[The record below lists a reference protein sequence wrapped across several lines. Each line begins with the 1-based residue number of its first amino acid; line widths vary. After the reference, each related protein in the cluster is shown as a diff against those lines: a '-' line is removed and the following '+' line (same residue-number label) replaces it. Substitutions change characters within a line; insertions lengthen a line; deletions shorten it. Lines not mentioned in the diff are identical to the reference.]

1 LADIGYFCKLIFS
14 LFVQKSIIYSLLLLL
29 RLYPLSV
36 YGNCADT
43 VVQQKNI
50 VLSGYVRDAENGD
63 RLAGVTVI
71 ETNLKTGVSTDEYG
85 FFTLNLPSGKW
96 DLQLTYIGY
105 KTIVHS
111 GQSVRNTNRDF
122 TMEKSETQLG
132 EVIIEAKRTDEN
144 VRAPAMGI
152 VKLDVKTIKSIP
164 SLLGEIDVVRVLQL
178 LPGVQSTSEGSTGF
192 SVRGGGSDQN
202 LILLDDASV
211 YNSGHMLGFFSIFN
225 NDAVKNVTLY
235 KGDIPA
241 AYGGRLSS
249 LLDVEMKEGNP
260 GKIGVNGSIGTIS
273 SKLTIDGPVIKDRTT
288 FLMGGRRTYADIFLP
303 FAKEEDLRDNKLY
316 FWDLNLKISHV
327 LNEKNRLFLTGYSGK
342 DVFKD
347 DFARVGF
354 GNTTGTLRWNHI
366 FSGNL
371 FMNLSMI
378 YSRYN
383 YDLGTPDSGTGS
395 FSFLWKSY
403 ISDYQPRLDF
413 THILSDK
420 HKLRYGLSL
429 NYHEFF
435 PGEVSGIGST
445 TGNTYFRL
453 PSAHALESG
462 LYLSD
467 EYKVAGNLTLKYG
480 LRFSMFQNIGPGTSY
495 EYDADYIPV
504 DSISYPS
511 GKIFK
516 TYTALEPRFAFTYLL
531 NELSSVKGSYSH
543 TAQFITLAQNSSSGT
558 PLNIWFPAS
567 PNVEP
572 QLCDQFSIGYFRN
585 FINDLYEVSG
595 EIYYKNFRRLIDFR
609 DHAELFLNQYLEG
622 ELRRGNGYSYGIEA
636 LIRKNEGFFTGWL
649 SYTYSRSF
657 RIVPEINNGNKYPS
671 LYDKPHSVN
680 LVTSFALTKRIAA
693 STTWT
698 YATGLP
704 LTLPT
709 GRAILGNSIIP
720 VYSDRNSYRMDDYH
734 RLDLSVTFKGKEKAG
749 KKWHSDLNLSVY
761 NVYNRHNA
769 WAINIVPDEKDPY
782 VTYAEKTYLFAV
794 IPAITWNIRF

>member
-1 LADIGYFCKLIFS
+1 MQGKL
-14 LFVQKSIIYSLLLLL
+14 LYSLLLIFVLFP
-29 RLYPLSV
+29 RV
-36 YGNCADT
+36 VAGIDADT
-43 VVQQKNI
+43 LVQQKNI
-50 VLSGYVRDAENGD
+50 TLSGYITDAENGE

-71 ETNLKTGVSTDEYG
+71 ERNLKIGVSTDEYG
-85 FFTLNLPSGKW
+85 FYTLNLPSGKW
-96 DLQLTYIGY
+96 DIQLTYIGY

-111 GQSVRNTNRDF
+111 GQSVRNTIHDF
-122 TMEKSETQLG
+122 TMERSETQLG
-132 EVIIEAKRTDEN
+132 EVIVEARRADEN

-152 VKLDVKTIKSIP
+152 VKLDVKTIKTIP

-260 GKIGVNGSIGTIS
+260 GKMGVNGSIGTIS
-273 SKLTIDGPVIKDRTT
+273 SKLTIDGPIIKDRTT
-288 FLMGGRRTYADIFLP
+288 FLVGGRRTYADLFLP

-316 FWDLNLKISHV
+316 FWDLNLKMSHV
-327 LNEKNRLFLTGYSGK
+327 LDEKNRLYLTGYLGK
-342 DVFKD
+342 DVFKN
-347 DFARVGF
+347 DFSRVSF

-366 FSGNL
+366 FSGKL

-395 FSFLWKSY
+395 FSFLWKSH

-413 THILSDK
+413 THILNDK
-420 HKLRYGLSL
+420 HKLRYGISL

-453 PSAHALESG
+453 PSSYALESG
-462 LYLSD
+462 IYLSD

-480 LRFSMFQNIGPGTSY
+480 LRLSMFQNIGPGTSY

-504 DSISYPS
+504 DSTSYPS
-511 GKIFK
+511 GKIFN

-531 NELSSVKGSYSH
+531 NEISSVKGSYSH

-585 FINDLYEVSG
+585 FRNDMYEVSG

-622 ELRRGNGYSYGIEA
+622 ELRTGNGYSYGIEA
-636 LIRKNEGFFTGWL
+636 LVRKNEGFFTGWL

-680 LVTSFALTKRIAA
+680 LVTTFTLTKRIAA
-693 STTWT
+693 SATWT

-720 VYSDRNSYRMDDYH
+720 VYSDRNSYRMEDYH
-734 RLDLSVTFKGKEKAG
+734 RLDLSVTLKGKEKAG
-749 KKWHSDLNLSVY
+749 KKWHSDLNFSVY

-769 WAINIVPDEKDPY
+769 WAINIVPDDTDPY

>member
-1 LADIGYFCKLIFS
+1 MQS
-14 LFVQKSIIYSLLLLL
+14 LYCNS
-29 RLYPLSV
+29 
-36 YGNCADT
+36 ADT
-43 VVQQKNI
+43 LLQQKNI
-50 VLSGYVRDAENGD
+50 TLSGYVIDAENGE
-63 RLAGVTVI
+63 RLAGITVI
-71 ETNLKTGVSTDEYG
+71 ETNLKIGVATNEYG
-85 FFTLNLPSGKW
+85 FYSLNIPAGKW
-96 DLQLTYIGY
+96 DIQLSSIGY
-105 KTIVHS
+105 KPLVHN
-111 GQSVRNTNRDF
+111 GQSLRNTVHDF
-122 TMEKSETQLG
+122 TMERSETQLG
-132 EVIIEAKRTDEN
+132 EVIIEAERADEN
-144 VRAPAMGI
+144 VRAPAMGM

-260 GKIGVNGSIGTIS
+260 GKIGFTGSIGTIS
-273 SKLTIDGPVIKDRTT
+273 SKLTIDGPLIKDRTT
-288 FLMGGRRTYADIFLP
+288 FLIGGRRTYADLFLP
-303 FAKEEDLRDNKLY
+303 FAKEEDLRDNKL
-316 FWDLNLKISHV
+316 FFGDLNLKLLHV
-327 LNEKNRLFLTGYSGK
+327 LNDRNRLYLTGYTGK
-342 DVFKD
+342 DVFKN
-347 DFARVGF
+347 DFSRVGF

-366 FSGNL
+366 ISGSL
-371 FMNLSMI
+371 FMNLSLV

-383 YDLGTPDSGTGS
+383 YDLGTPEDGTGS
-395 FSFLWKSY
+395 FSFLWASHV
-403 ISDYQPRLDF
+403 SDYQPRLDF
-413 THILSDK
+413 THLLTDK

-429 NYHEFF
+429 NYHKFF

-445 TGNTYFRL
+445 TGSSYFRL
-453 PSAHALESG
+453 PAANALESG
-462 LYLSD
+462 VYLSD

-480 LRFSMFQNIGPGTSY
+480 LRFSVFQNVGPGTSY
-495 EYDADYIPV
+495 TFDSEYIPV
-504 DSISYPS
+504 DSISYKS
-511 GKIFK
+511 GKIFN
-516 TYTALEPRFAFTYLL
+516 TYSALEPRFAFTYLL
-531 NELSSVKGSYSH
+531 SEVSSLKGSYSH

-572 QLCDQFSIGYFRN
+572 QLCDQFSLGYFRN
-585 FINDLYEVSG
+585 VFNDMYEVSG
-595 EIYYKNFRRLIDFR
+595 EVYYKNFRRVIDFR

-622 ELRRGNGYSYGIEA
+622 ELRTGKGNSYGIET
-636 LIRKNEGFFTGWL
+636 LIRKNVGYFTGWL

-657 RIVPEINNGNKYPS
+657 RTVKEINNGNRYPS
-671 LYDKPHSVN
+671 LYDKPHSIN
-680 LVTSFALTKRIAA
+680 LVTTFALTKRITV
-693 STTWT
+693 SSTWT

-709 GRAILGNSIIP
+709 GRAVLGNSLIP

-734 RLDLSVTFKGKEKAG
+734 RLDLSLTFKGKEKTG
-749 KKWHSDLNLSVY
+749 KRWHSDLNLSVY

-769 WAINIVPDEKDPY
+769 WAINIVPDDTNPFIA
-782 VTYAEKTYLFAV
+782 YAEKTYLFAI
-794 IPAITWNIRF
+794 IPALTWNIRF

>member
-1 LADIGYFCKLIFS
+1 ITI
-14 LFVQKSIIYSLLLLL
+14 
-29 RLYPLSV
+29 
-36 YGNCADT
+36 
-43 VVQQKNI
+43 
-50 VLSGYVRDAENGD
+50 SGYVSDAENGE
-63 RLAGVTVI
+63 RLTGVTIVEI
-71 ETNLKTGVSTDEYG
+71 NLKTGVSTDEYG
-85 FFTLNLPSGKW
+85 FYTLNLPSGKW

-111 GQSVRNTNRDF
+111 GQSLRNTNHDF

-144 VRAPAMGI
+144 VRAPAMGM

-249 LLDVEMKEGNP
+249 LLDVEMKEGDP
-260 GKIGVNGSIGTIS
+260 HKTGVTGSIGTIS
-273 SKLTIDGPVIKDRTT
+273 SKLTIDGPIIKDRTT
-288 FLMGGRRTYADIFLP
+288 FILGGRRTYADLFLP
-303 FAKEEDLRDNKLY
+303 FAKEEDLRDNKIY
-316 FWDLNLKISHV
+316 FWDMNLKMSHV

-347 DFARVGF
+347 DFARISF

-383 YDLGTPDSGTGS
+383 YDLGTPESGTGS
-395 FSFLWKSY
+395 FSFLWKSH

-413 THILSDK
+413 THLLTDK
-420 HKLRYGLSL
+420 HKLRYGVSI
-429 NYHEFF
+429 NYHEIF

-445 TGNTYFRL
+445 TGDTYFRL
-453 PSAHALESG
+453 PSSYALESG
-462 LYLSD
+462 VYLSD

-480 LRFSMFQNIGPGTSY
+480 LRFSMLQNIGPGTSY
-495 EYDADYIPV
+495 EYDSDYIPV

-511 GKIFK
+511 GKIFN

-531 NELSSVKGSYSH
+531 NDISSVKGSYSH

-572 QLCDQFSIGYFRN
+572 QLCDQFSVGYFRN
-585 FINDLYEVSG
+585 LRNDLYEISG
-595 EIYYKNFRRLIDFR
+595 EVYYKNFRRLIDFR
-609 DHAELFLNQYLEG
+609 DHAELFLNQYLEA
-622 ELRRGNGYSYGIEA
+622 ELRRGSGYSYGIEA

-720 VYSDRNSYRMDDYH
+720 VYSDRNSYRMEDYH

-749 KKWHSDLNLSVY
+749 KKWHSELNLSVY

-769 WAINIVPDEKDPY
+769 WAINIVPDETDPF

>member
-1 LADIGYFCKLIFS
+1 MQGKL
-14 LFVQKSIIYSLLLLL
+14 LYSLLLIFVLFP
-29 RLYPLSV
+29 RFV
-36 YGNCADT
+36 AGNVADT
-43 VVQQKNI
+43 LVQQKNI
-50 VLSGYVRDAENGD
+50 TLSGYITDAENGE

-71 ETNLKTGVSTDEYG
+71 ETNLKIGVSTDEYG
-85 FFTLNLPSGKW
+85 FYTLNLPSGKW
-96 DLQLTYIGY
+96 DIQLTYIGY

-111 GQSVRNTNRDF
+111 GQSVRITIHDF
-122 TMEKSETQLG
+122 TMERSETQLG
-132 EVIIEAKRTDEN
+132 EVIVEARRADEN
-144 VRAPAMGI
+144 VRAPSMGM
-152 VKLDVKTIKSIP
+152 VKLDVKTIKTIP

-273 SKLTIDGPVIKDRTT
+273 SKLTIDGPIIKDRTT
-288 FLMGGRRTYADIFLP
+288 FLIGGRRTYADLFLP

-316 FWDLNLKISHV
+316 FWDLNLKMSHV
-327 LNEKNRLFLTGYSGK
+327 LDEKNRLYLTGYLGK
-342 DVFKD
+342 DVFKND
-347 DFARVGF
+347 YSRVSF

-366 FSGNL
+366 FSGKL

-395 FSFLWKSY
+395 FSFLWESH

-413 THILSDK
+413 THILNDK
-420 HKLRYGLSL
+420 HKLRYGISL

-435 PGEVSGIGST
+435 PGDVSGIGST

-453 PSAHALESG
+453 PSSYALESG
-462 LYLSD
+462 IYLSD

-480 LRFSMFQNIGPGTSY
+480 LRLSMFQNIGPGTSY

-504 DSISYPS
+504 DSTSYPA
-511 GKIFK
+511 GKIFN

-531 NELSSVKGSYSH
+531 NEISSVKGSYSH

-585 FINDLYEVSG
+585 YRNDMYEVSG
-595 EIYYKNFRRLIDFR
+595 EIYYKNFRRLIDFS

-622 ELRRGNGYSYGIEA
+622 ELRTGNGYSYGIEA
-636 LIRKNEGFFTGWL
+636 LVRKNEGFFTGWL

-680 LVTSFALTKRIAA
+680 LVTTFTLTKRISA
-693 STTWT
+693 SATWT

-734 RLDLSVTFKGKEKAG
+734 RLDLSVTLKGKEKAG
-749 KKWHSDLNLSVY
+749 KKWHSDLNFSVY

-769 WAINIVPDEKDPY
+769 WAINIVPDDTDPY